1 MSLAVMK
8 FILNGS
14 SHIVALHTHTH
25 THKQRVVV
33 MGSGLDDFPTS
44 TLMGSILDGFP
55 TSTWCDHDKQ
65 ITHD

>member
-14 SHIVALHTHTH
+14 DHIIVLHTHTH
-25 THKQRVVV
+25 THKQRV
-33 MGSGLDDFPTS
+33 GGLDDFPTS
-44 TLMGSILDGFP
+44 T
-55 TSTWCDHDKQ
+55 WYDHDKQ